1 MNKFFKRLTRMMAII
16 ILCLTCSSWTTVDS
30 STTSYISGHSTCDED
45 IQNLKIN
52 VDEYSSYEN
61 KLILMAEVEKTYLIL
76 YFYNANKN
84 NNYKSLDFNY
94 GSTELESDLNDLDL
108 SHKME
113 SITLLSTSTDGLV
126 DKLLV
131 NFSTSGKY
139 RKYELRQLTY
149 GVGTSSYIIGDSYIF
164 TDNSSGG
171 VDYEISK
178 LDYIT
183 FEDVKIYDYYIDE
196 SDFGSGFFSSYN
208 GQHVYFYG
216 FSLTDLYN
224 FLIHDL
230 EAVTFSYYEED
241 LDAIM
246 YPEGG
251 IASPDLPIFTND
263 DYEYQLHDYVKNSLF
278 WWEDQELNFTTKY
291 TNKTFVDEETV
302 EGRTYTVESPSMFF
316 SKTTNSWNSIMKYS
330 DIENVVEGE
339 TLKTRLLEDFKN
351 YDYIICMKTY
361 SYEMDKKGFFL
372 NPYEHYAL
380 RGIDVNISSKYQYAL
395 NFTGAGDYLL
405 EPTFDYDIYFSYL
418 HIYNTKS
425 ISEAQIIRMFFRD
438 ILGNPYDL
446 EVITTP
452 QNSSG
457 STIIDGNENPSWID
471 DLIQTIIAIMCIV
484 VIVILLISYFPYVWK
499 FLVFIFKKFI
509 PFIKKIV
516 VGIFE
521 FFKTIFVGIFN
532 FFKKLFTGNKNKKKE

>member
-61 KLILMAEVEKTYLIL
+61 KLILMAEVEKAYLIL

-139 RKYELRQLTY
+139 RKYELRQIICGLE
-149 GVGTSSYIIGDSYIF
+149 GTSSYTIGDSYIF

-171 VDYEISK
+171 VDYEVSK
-178 LDYIT
+178 LEYIT

-216 FSLTDLYN
+216 FTLSNLYK

-230 EAVTFSYYEED
+230 EAVTFSYYESD

-246 YPEGG
+246 YPDNDSISATAG
-251 IASPDLPIFTND
+251 IGNPKREFEI
-263 DYEYQLHDYVKNSLF
+263 YEYDSDY
-278 WWEDQELNFTTKY
+278 WWENQTLDFTTKY
-291 TNKTFVDEETV
+291 LNKTFIDEDIVT
-302 EGRTYTVESPSMFF
+302 GRTYTVESPAMFF
-316 SKTTNSWNSIMKYS
+316 SKVTNSWNSIMKYS
-330 DIENVVEGE
+330 DISSVVEGE
-339 TLKTRLLEDFKN
+339 KLKSKLLADFKDF
-351 YDYIICMKTY
+351 DYVICLKSY
-361 SYEMDKKGFFL
+361 SYELEEKNMSFTPSTDVSKI
-372 NPYEHYAL
+372 
-380 RGIDVNISSKYQYAL
+380 GIDVNVSAKYNYLTTFPISGINLLNEYITYPIYAPYIHV
-395 NFTGAGDYLL
+395 F
-405 EPTFDYDIYFSYL
+405 
-418 HIYNTKS
+418 NTKA
-425 ISEAQIIRMFFRD
+425 ITEAQIIRMFFRD

-484 VIVILLISYFPYVWK
+484 VIVILLIIYFPQVFK
-499 FLVFIFKKFI
+499 FIVFLFKKII
-509 PFIKKIV
+509 PFINKI
-516 VGIFE
+516 IS
-521 FFKTIFVGIFN
+521 GIFN
-532 FFKKLFTGNKNKKKE
+532 FIKKLFTPKKKKKKE